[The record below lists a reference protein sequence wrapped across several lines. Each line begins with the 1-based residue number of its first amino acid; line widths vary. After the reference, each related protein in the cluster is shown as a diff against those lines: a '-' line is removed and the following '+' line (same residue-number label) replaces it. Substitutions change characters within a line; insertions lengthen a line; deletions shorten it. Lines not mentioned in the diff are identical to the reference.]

1 MGFISVLIALII
13 EQIKPLPMRNPV
25 YAATQGLVLAWERY
39 FNAGE
44 RQHGVLAWWALML
57 LGLILSGALYW
68 LAVRVNPLLALAIN
82 VVFLYLTLGF
92 RQFSHA
98 YTEIQWALENGD
110 LALARKILG
119 EWMLDVDPDFVAERL
134 SASEVSRHAIERA
147 LMLSHRHVFGVFFWF
162 VLLPGPTGAV
172 LYRVAQVAAR
182 VWRRQS
188 PDSPFADFAQRAYV
202 YIDWLPARFTAV
214 GFAIVGNFEEAMY
227 GWRQESGR
235 WLDPSEGVVLAAGAG
250 ALGIRLG
257 GGVDNPLQPQ
267 QVVMADSGLEI
278 EGGVTPGAGMEVEPG
293 HLRSAVGLVWRAM
306 VLWLILLALLSITA
320 WVT

>member
-25 YAATQGLVLAWERY
+25 YTATQGVVLSLERY

-57 LGLILSGALYW
+57 LALLTSGGVYW
-68 LAVRVNPLLALAIN
+68 LALEINWALALLVN
-82 VVFLYLTLGF
+82 VIFLYLTLGF

-98 YTEIQWALENGD
+98 YTEIQLALENGD
-110 LALARKILG
+110 LPLARKILG
-119 EWMLDVDPDFVAERL
+119 EWMRDVDPGFIADRLTPGEVA
-134 SASEVSRHAIERA
+134 RHAIERA

-172 LYRVAQVAAR
+172 MYRVAQVAAR
-182 VWRRQS
+182 AWRRQS
-188 PDSPFADFAQRAYV
+188 PDSPFADFAQRAYTLV
-202 YIDWLPARFTAV
+202 DWLPTRFTAV
-214 GFAIVGNFEEAMY
+214 GFAIVGNFEDAMY
-227 GWRQESGR
+227 GWRHEAGR
-235 WLDPSEGVVLAAGAG
+235 WQDPSEGVVLAAGAG
-250 ALGIRLG
+250 AMGIRLG
-257 GGVDNPLQPQ
+257 GGIDNPLPTQ
-267 QVVMADSGLEI
+267 QVVMAESGLEM
-278 EGGVTPGAGMEVEPG
+278 EASVEPGSGMEVEPG

-306 VLWLILLALLSITA
+306 VLWLILLLMLSVTS

>member
-25 YAATQGLVLAWERY
+25 YTATQGVVLSLERY

-57 LGLILSGALYW
+57 LALLTSGGVYW
-68 LAVRVNPLLALAIN
+68 LALEINWALALLVN
-82 VVFLYLTLGF
+82 VIFLYLTLGF

-98 YTEIQWALENGD
+98 YTEIQLALENGD
-110 LALARKILG
+110 LPLARKILG
-119 EWMLDVDPDFVAERL
+119 EWMRDVDPEFIADRLTPGEVA
-134 SASEVSRHAIERA
+134 RHAIERA

-172 LYRVAQVAAR
+172 MYRVAQVAAR
-182 VWRRQS
+182 AWRRQS
-188 PDSPFADFAQRAYV
+188 PDSPFADFAQRAYTLM
-202 YIDWLPARFTAV
+202 DWLPTRFTAV
-214 GFAIVGNFEEAMY
+214 GFAIVGNFEDAMY
-227 GWRQESGR
+227 GWRHEAGR
-235 WLDPSEGVVLAAGAG
+235 WQDPSEGVVLEAGAG
-250 ALGIRLG
+250 AMGIRLG
-257 GGVDNPLQPQ
+257 GGIDNPLPTQ
-267 QVVMADSGLEI
+267 QVVMAESGLEM
-278 EGGVTPGAGMEVEPG
+278 EASVEPGSGMEVEPG

-306 VLWLILLALLSITA
+306 VLWLILLLMLSVTS